1 MGRTYQLGTARTELL
16 HGDSVQ
22 ILREMQQYRKEDAN
36 YDLILADPPY
46 ASGAGNLSGK
56 QQGTSKKYAKGSA
69 LPDFI
74 GDAQDQRSWT
84 HWMQHWLSLAFDLSK
99 DGAVVMLFTDWR
111 QMPSTTDALQWAGW
125 SWRGVVPWDKLNC
138 RPQRGRFRQQAEFIV
153 WGSKGN
159 MPADR
164 GVGVLPGAYQC
175 TAPAAKARR
184 HQTEKP
190 VQLLRQLLR
199 ICPAGG
205 KVLDPFM
212 GSGSAEEAAMLE
224 GYDITGIELSDY
236 YYEVACDRCKVMLDN
251 KELGI

>member
-1 MGRTYQLGTARTELL
+1 MGRTYQLGATCIELL
-16 HGDSVQ
+16 HGDAVQ
-22 ILREMQQYRKEDAN
+22 LLRNIQQSGKEDAG
-36 YDLILADPPY
+36 YDLVLADPPY

-56 QQGTSKKYAKGSA
+56 QQGTSKKYAKGST

-84 HWMQHWLSLAFDLSK
+84 HWMNNWLTLAYDLSN
-99 DGAVVMLFTDWR
+99 DGAVVLLFTDWR
-111 QMPSTTDALQWAGW
+111 QLPSTTDALQWAGW
-125 SWRGVVPWDKLNC
+125 CWRGIVPWDKLNC

-159 MPADR
+159 MPVDR

-175 TAPAAKARR
+175 STPAAKVRR

-190 VQLLRQLLR
+190 VALLRQLLQ
-199 ICPAGG
+199 ICPTGG

-212 GSGSAEEAAMLE
+212 GSGSTEEAALLE

-236 YYEVACDRCKVMLDN
+236 YYEVACARCEAMMDK
-251 KELGI
+251 GQA